1 MSNEPRP
8 GRAVASRFLAALQY
22 GDFQTLWTANFF
34 AGAAAWALI
43 VARGWVVYELADSY
57 VWVGVVTFAAMI
69 PRVLVSFFTG
79 YLADRFDRRRLLT
92 AMFAVNLVHNI
103 ALGLLMISGS
113 AEIWHLVLLSVVNGS
128 ARAAQMPAGQSLIPN
143 LVPRHLLLNAIAL
156 NQATMHGSRLIGPLA
171 IAPLLSLGNSVGNGA
186 AGAVFLCSAFYA
198 VSLVQSM
205 RIRTA
210 TTGQIDKRR
219 SILSNFVAGGVY
231 VYKTPMLRAIVAMA
245 FFHCG
250 LVMSF
255 ESLLPALSSDQLDA
269 RGGGFALL
277 MMGVGA
283 GALIS
288 AVVLAGVESEITK
301 GRLFLYVGLL
311 SAIAPCVL
319 AIAPTVPLALI
330 GAFLMGL
337 GQAAFMTLTHTMI
350 QSVVPDAI
358 RGRVAGI
365 YSVHIGG
372 IMASANLFNARF
384 VDYISIDSI
393 AAYLNLDSRVAYFFN
408 SASLLLIGGGL
419 LFLGVVLLSQWYSST
434 RQIYQGQ
441 FFQRSYAAAD

>member
-8 GRAVASRFLAALQY
+8 GRAVVSRFLAALQY
-22 GDFQTLWTANFF
+22 GDFRTLWTANFF

-69 PRVLVSFFTG
+69 PRVVVSIFTG

-92 AMFAVNLVHNI
+92 AMFAVNFVHNI
-103 ALGLLMISGS
+103 ALGALMLTGN
-113 AEIWHLVLLSVVNGS
+113 AEIWHLVVLSVVNGS

-171 IAPLLSLGNSVGNGA
+171 IAPLLSLGSSVGTGA
-186 AGAVFLCSAFYA
+186 AGAVFLCSGFYA

-205 RIRTA
+205 RIRTV
-210 TTGQIDKRR
+210 TTGEIDRR
-219 SILSNFVAGGVY
+219 QSMLRNFAAGAVY
-231 VYKTPMLRAIVAMA
+231 VYKTPIMRAIVGMA

-250 LVMSF
+250 LTMSF
-255 ESLLPALSSDQLDA
+255 ESLLPSLSSEQLDA
-269 RGGGFALL
+269 QGSGFALL

-288 AVVLAGVESEITK
+288 AMTLAGVESEVTK
-301 GRLFLYVGLL
+301 GRLFLFVGLL
-311 SAIAPCVL
+311 SGLAPCAL
-319 AIAPTVPLALI
+319 ALAPTVPLALI
-330 GAFLMGL
+330 GAFFMGL

-350 QSVVPDAI
+350 QSVVPDGI

-384 VDYISIDSI
+384 VDYISIDAI
-393 AAYLNLDSRVAYFFN
+393 AASFNIDSRVAYFFN

-419 LFLGVVLLSQWYSST
+419 LFLGVVVLSWWYRST

-441 FFQRSYAAAD
+441 LFQRAFAVAD